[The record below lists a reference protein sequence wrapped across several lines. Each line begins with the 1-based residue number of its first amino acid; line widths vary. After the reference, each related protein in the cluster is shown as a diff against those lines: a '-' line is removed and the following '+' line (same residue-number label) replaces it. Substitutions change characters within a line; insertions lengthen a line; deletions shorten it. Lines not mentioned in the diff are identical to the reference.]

1 MPIWHFK
8 FYVSSAL
15 MSQITTSII
24 FDTLIIPNDNF
35 FTISNPKRKRAIL
48 RTAHHLYKFFAND
61 FRSATIWGFVRSFC
75 NISCSSCG
83 ATGDASW
90 MIPPQPLEQPCSGK
104 IVLQISEHLFSCPR
118 LYMRI
123 HISNHFDLCVTRA
136 ALH

>member
-1 MPIWHFK
+1 MDIPCSVKTYGKVLRPPYPFSFKLEMPIWHFK

-15 MSQITTSII
+15 MLQITTSII

-61 FRSATIWGFVRSFC
+61 FRSATIWGFARSFC

-83 ATGDASW
+83 ATEDAS
-90 MIPPQPLEQPCSGK
+90 CDDTSSAFG
-104 IVLQISEHLFSCPR
+104 V
-118 LYMRI
+118 
-123 HISNHFDLCVTRA
+123 
-136 ALH
+136 ALLW